1 MEQEKNQYEF
11 VYDIEMTTWNR
22 AYFTVEASSLEE
34 AKKLVREAAESD
46 TLEDEFE
53 LDGWETLYGTG
64 DPTGKMEVILI
75 DGWETIYEQ
84 E

>member
-22 AYFTVEASSLEE
+22 AYFTVEANSLEE
-34 AKKLVREAAESD
+34 AKKLAHEAAESN
-46 TLEDEFE
+46 TIEDEFE

-84 E
+84 G